1 MNLPNK
7 HPWLYQKLAV
17 EEHHIIK
24 RTDNFWAGL
33 WPDLVIEQVLMRSF
47 KSRGGFTRGRVMS
60 PSVCALWVHS
70 VYSCGSIHNAITAT
84 TQHYHKTIEQLEG
97 LGKSRCQ
104 RDFDDL
110 QKMLE
115 GLDSF
120 NPFDGTRTALQSLS
134 LGLVAD
140 ESINCDNAEE
150 VGRAIHTKLD
160 HVSVSKCT
168 IKRSDQVKSLEI
180 LENVVKIKSQTV
192 NIDPTRLNPFGKV
205 S

>member
-1 MNLPNK
+1 M
-7 HPWLYQKLAV
+7 
-17 EEHHIIK
+17 
-24 RTDNFWAGL
+24 
-33 WPDLVIEQVLMRSF
+33 
-47 KSRGGFTRGRVMS
+47 
-60 PSVCALWVHS
+60 
-70 VYSCGSIHNAITAT
+70 
-84 TQHYHKTIEQLEG
+84 
-97 LGKSRCQ
+97 
-104 RDFDDL
+104 
-110 QKMLE
+110 
-115 GLDSF
+115 
-120 NPFDGTRTALQSLS
+120 QSLS

-160 HVSVSKCT
+160 HASVSKCT